1 MSSET
6 GRSASGMRGALRQA
20 QRTCVQGRR
29 SQAKDHRKSWKSHAW
44 CQAKSVGRSTRGSFV
59 NGRYGSVPILP
70 KERDPRLIT
79 IRRGGSL
86 TDEHHRM
93 LADWALLCAEHV
105 LHLFEDQQP
114 GDSRPRDAIDLGR
127 AWIRGE
133 VRWGDARQ
141 AAFQANAAAR
151 GMPDP
156 AKFAALSAGQA
167 AAVPHV
173 AAHELGAAAYAIRA
187 ATARVPADDAAQARA
202 KEREWQRGRLPATI
216 RELVLDDQQR
226 RSAICWHAF
235 DD

>member
-1 MSSET
+1 M
-6 GRSASGMRGALRQA
+6 
-20 QRTCVQGRR
+20 
-29 SQAKDHRKSWKSHAW
+29 
-44 CQAKSVGRSTRGSFV
+44 
-59 NGRYGSVPILP
+59 PILP

-79 IRRGGSL
+79 IRRGGTL
-86 TDEHHRM
+86 TDEHHRL

-105 LHLFEDQQP
+105 LHLFEDHQP
-114 GDSRPRDAIDLGR
+114 GDSRPRDAIDVGR

-133 VRWGDARQ
+133 VPMADAHR

-167 AAVPHV
+167 AAVAHV
-173 AAHELGAAAYAIRA
+173 AAHDLGAAAYAIRSA
-187 ATARVPADDAAQARA
+187 SACVPADEAAQARA
-202 KEREWQRGRLPATI
+202 NEREWQRVHLPAAI